1 MAKKVSMNSPEH
13 LLKKYAED
21 LQSDFDRRDYLI
33 ENGGTDPNYTDGF
46 NINFKRRHIIIKKK
60 WIEEICKE
68 HNLSYPE
75 IYFRETPDLIDDSY
89 MAKTDEI
96 KSEAN
101 SVYEKISEYPAYL
114 ELLTYEEK
122 FSEKELKS
130 VHYYSTVGM
139 VTRLKKAIEENHF
152 LNMRTFS
159 RTTFCYECLD
169 RCLERIKALIPEP
182 VRLTVASSSVNTNC
196 VQLSLFDL

>member
-1 MAKKVSMNSPEH
+1 MAKKASINSPEY
-13 LLKKYAED
+13 LLKKYADD

-46 NINFKRRHIIIKKK
+46 NINFKRRHIIINKKR
-60 WIEEICKE
+60 IEKICEE

-75 IYFRETPDLIDDSY
+75 IYFRETPEPVNESY
-89 MAKTDEI
+89 MAKTDDI
-96 KSEAN
+96 KSNAK
-101 SVYEKISEYPAYL
+101 SVYEKMSVYPAYL
-114 ELLTYEEK
+114 ELLTYEDK

-130 VHYYSTVGM
+130 VHYFSTVGM
-139 VTRLKKAIEENHF
+139 VTRLKKAIEENNF

-169 RCLERIKALIPEP
+169 RCLGRIKALIPEP
-182 VRLTVASSSVNTNC
+182 VRLTVADASVNTNC

>member
-1 MAKKVSMNSPEH
+1 MAKILSSPEKE
-13 LLKKYAED
+13 LKVYTER
-21 LQSDFDRRDYLI
+21 LQSDFERRDYLI
-33 ENGGTDPNYTDGF
+33 VNGGSDPNYTDGF
-46 NINFKRRHIIIKKK
+46 NINFKRRHIIINKKR
-60 WIEEICKE
+60 IEEICKE

-75 IYFRETPDLIDDSY
+75 IYFRETPEPVDELY
-89 MAKTDEI
+89 MAKTDDI
-96 KSEAN
+96 KSNAK
-101 SVYEKISEYPAYL
+101 SVYKKISVYPAYL
-114 ELLTYEEK
+114 ELLTYEDK

-139 VTRLKKAIEENHF
+139 VTRLKEAIEENNF

-169 RCLERIKALIPEP
+169 RCLGRIKALIPEP
-182 VRLTVASSSVNTNC
+182 VRLTVADAFVNTNC